1 MHIFRRHLSFHRLS
15 SPVIPLNCSV
25 WLNCAADFVVPNQF
39 HSWNLVATGPQS
51 ENRMSASFMF
61 HSFALSIAVLA
72 DSFVFSHNIR
82 IVTRKAR
89 TKTPQHLALLRDLRT
104 PWSGLQP
111 L

>member
-1 MHIFRRHLSFHRLS
+1 
-15 SPVIPLNCSV
+15 
-25 WLNCAADFVVPNQF
+25 
-39 HSWNLVATGPQS
+39 
-51 ENRMSASFMF
+51 MF